1 MRNHSPAIQTAGTAK
16 IPAGSAVYMMSDTK
30 IKIGNNFIDRLRR
43 KRKLNRE
50 ITVLLLAWLI
60 TSLLLLFLVP
70 RAKLREALVIFLFK
84 QLLLI
89 ISFLLTG
96 LVLITNKA
104 LVAWGL
110 EGQTDLYMLAF
121 YGVPLVLAV
130 ASNAFHRQKSSR
142 TDIFVGL
149 AMGVAGATGTL
160 FLMLALAKMD
170 GIVAFPVRNLGNVV
184 LTGIVG
190 IIFWKERLSK
200 TQWLGI
206 LLSLAAISLIY

>member
-1 MRNHSPAIQTAGTAK
+1 
-16 IPAGSAVYMMSDTK
+16 MS
-30 IKIGNNFIDRLRR
+30 
-43 KRKLNRE
+43 
-50 ITVLLLAWLI
+50 LI
-60 TSLLLLFLVP
+60 
-70 RAKLREALVIFLFK
+70 
-84 QLLLI
+84 LLI

-121 YGVPLVLAV
+121 YGVPLTLAV

-142 TDIFVGL
+142 TDILVGL

-160 FLMLALAKMD
+160 FLMLALAKVS

-200 TQWLGI
+200 TQWMGI
-206 LLSLAAISLIY
+206 LLSLVAILLIY

>member
-1 MRNHSPAIQTAGTAK
+1 
-16 IPAGSAVYMMSDTK
+16 V
-30 IKIGNNFIDRLRR
+30 
-43 KRKLNRE
+43 
-50 ITVLLLAWLI
+50 
-60 TSLLLLFLVP
+60 SLLLLIV
-70 RAKLREALVIFLFK
+70 
-84 QLLLI
+84 
-89 ISFLLTG
+89 SFLLTG

-130 ASNAFHRQKSSR
+130 TSNAFHRQKSSR
-142 TDIFVGL
+142 TDILVGL

-160 FLMLALAKMD
+160 FLMLALAGMS

-200 TQWLGI
+200 TQWMGI
-206 LLSLAAISLIY
+206 LLSLVAISLIY